1 MSKKLLLI
9 TGVIFLSSCATTNI
23 QELGDK
29 FLDLINP
36 SDSPAEVADLSEQV
50 LVLSA
55 ESGGFTEEELETLS
69 NDELIELAIE
79 KGLGDILVLD
89 ADGNLQNRDEV
100 IKALV
105 ESDESGGFTE
115 EELEALSND
124 ELIEIAKEKG
134 LEDILLLDAD
144 GNLLNRDQVIK
155 ALVESDES
163 GGFTEEELEA
173 LSNDELIEIAKEKG
187 LEDILL
193 LDSDGNLLN
202 RDQVIKALV
211 ESESLMEE
219 SATQELKS
227 LSDDALIEIAQA
239 KGMEDEIILDEDGN
253 LQNRD
258 ELIEA
263 LVEGAAETKVAV
275 AELEKA
281 GGSFTIYFAYDDT
294 EIDEAATRVIIEHAN
309 FMQNN
314 PSVRLR
320 LEGHADERGTREY
333 NLALGENRA
342 LSVEEVLGLYN
353 LEDRI
358 VVVSYGEERP
368 IAIEHNE
375 EAWEKNRRVEFVY
388 Y

>member
-36 SDSPAEVADLSEQV
+36 SDDAAEVADLSEQV
-50 LVLSA
+50 LVLS
-55 ESGGFTEEELETLS
+55 
-69 NDELIELAIE
+69 
-79 KGLGDILVLD
+79 
-89 ADGNLQNRDEV
+89 
-100 IKALV
+100 
-105 ESDESGGFTE
+105 DESGGFTV

-124 ELIEIAKEKG
+124 ELIE
-134 LEDILLLDAD
+134 L
-144 GNLLNRDQVIK
+144 
-155 ALVESDES
+155 
-163 GGFTEEELEA
+163 
-173 LSNDELIEIAKEKG
+173 AKEKG

-202 RDQVIKALV
+202 RDQVINALANI
-211 ESESLMEE
+211 EGLTE
-219 SATQELKS
+219 SATQELES
-227 LSDDALIEIAQA
+227 LSDDALIEIAEA
-239 KGMEDEIILDEDGN
+239 KGLGDKIILDEDGN

-263 LVEGAAETKVAV
+263 LAGGAAETNAAV

-281 GGSFTIYFAYDDT
+281 GGSFTIYFAFDDT

-342 LSVEEVLGLYN
+342 LSVKEVLGLYN
-353 LEDRI
+353 LEDRV

>member
-9 TGVIFLSSCATTNI
+9 TGVIFLSSCAATNI

-36 SDSPAEVADLSEQV
+36 SDAPAEVADLSEQV
-50 LVLSA
+50 LVLSG
-55 ESGGFTEEELETLS
+55 ERGSFTEEELETLS

-79 KGLGDILVLD
+79 KGLEDILV
-89 ADGNLQNRDEV
+89 
-100 IKALV
+100 
-105 ESDESGGFTE
+105 
-115 EELEALSND
+115 
-124 ELIEIAKEKG
+124 
-134 LEDILLLDAD
+134 LDAD

-155 ALVESDES
+155 ALVESYES
-163 GGFTEEELEA
+163 GGFTEEELEV
-173 LSNDELIEIAKEKG
+173 LSNDELIAIAKEKG

-193 LDSDGNLLN
+193 LDADGNLQN

-263 LVEGAAETKVAV
+263 LIEGAAGTKVAV
-275 AELEKA
+275 AELEKV

-342 LSVEEVLGLYN
+342 LSVKEVLGLYN
-353 LEDRI
+353 LEDRV

>member
-36 SDSPAEVADLSEQV
+36 SDAPAEVADLSEQV
-50 LVLSA
+50 LVLSD
-55 ESGGFTEEELETLS
+55 ET
-69 NDELIELAIE
+69 
-79 KGLGDILVLD
+79 
-89 ADGNLQNRDEV
+89 
-100 IKALV
+100 
-105 ESDESGGFTE
+105 GGFTE

-124 ELIEIAKEKG
+124 ELIELAKEKG
-134 LEDILLLDAD
+134 LEDILVLDAD

-155 ALVESDES
+155 ALVESES
-163 GGFTEEELEA
+163 
-173 LSNDELIEIAKEKG
+173 
-187 LEDILL
+187 L
-193 LDSDGNLLN
+193 LDSATL
-202 RDQVIKALV
+202 
-211 ESESLMEE
+211 E
-219 SATQELKS
+219 SATQELES

-253 LQNRD
+253 LQNRE

-263 LVEGAAETKVAV
+263 LVGGAAEAEAAV
-275 AELEKA
+275 KELENS
-281 GGSFTIYFAYDDT
+281 GIPSTLYFAFDDI

-309 FMQNN
+309 FMQKHPN
-314 PSVRLR
+314 VRLR

-342 LSVEEVLGLYN
+342 LSVKEVLGLYN
-353 LEDRI
+353 LEDRV
-358 VVVSYGEERP
+358 VVVSYGEEQP
-368 IAIEHNE
+368 VAIEHNE

>member
-23 QELGDK
+23 KELGDK

-55 ESGGFTEEELETLS
+55 ERGSFTEEELETLS

-79 KGLGDILVLD
+79 KGLEDILVLD

-134 LEDILLLDAD
+134 LEDILLLDA
-144 GNLLNRDQVIK
+144 
-155 ALVESDES
+155 
-163 GGFTEEELEA
+163 
-173 LSNDELIEIAKEKG
+173 
-187 LEDILL
+187 
-193 LDSDGNLLN
+193 DGNLLN

-342 LSVEEVLGLYN
+342 LSVKEVLGLYN
-353 LEDRI
+353 LEDRV

>member
-1 MSKKLLLI
+1 MSKKILLI
-9 TGVIFLSSCATTNI
+9 TSVIFLSSCASTNI

-36 SDSPAEVADLSEQV
+36 SDAPAEVADLSEQV
-50 LVLSA
+50 LVLSG

-69 NDELIELAIE
+69 NDELIEL
-79 KGLGDILVLD
+79 
-89 ADGNLQNRDEV
+89 
-100 IKALV
+100 
-105 ESDESGGFTE
+105 
-115 EELEALSND
+115 
-124 ELIEIAKEKG
+124 AKEKG

-155 ALVESDES
+155 ALVESQAL
-163 GGFTEEELEA
+163 TEGAMQELES
-173 LSNDELIEIAKEKG
+173 LSN
-187 LEDILL
+187 
-193 LDSDGNLLN
+193 
-202 RDQVIKALV
+202 
-211 ESESLMEE
+211 
-219 SATQELKS
+219 
-227 LSDDALIEIAQA
+227 DALIEIAQA
-239 KGMEDEIILDEDGN
+239 KGMEDKIILDEDGN

-263 LVEGAAETKVAV
+263 LVEGAAEAEAAV
-275 AELEKA
+275 AELEKV
-281 GGSFTIYFAYDDT
+281 GGSFVLYFAYDDT

-314 PSVRLR
+314 PNVRLR

-342 LSVEEVLGLYN
+342 LSVKEVLGLYN
-353 LEDRI
+353 LEDRV
-358 VVVSYGEERP
+358 VVVSYGEEQP
-368 IAIEHNE
+368 VEIEHNE